1 MSVSNGGNAA
11 MGVTPVEGRTST
23 GGAAASM
30 GTVYEDGPADDDNS
44 QYMLDGKSNFLYL
57 IFTSFRFLYS
67 KSISHRHYLYLAG
80 WLRALHY
87 KISLLVIRDKNSFF
101 VVDIIRL
108 ILDSTVKVYGFKSY
122 FDVII

>member
-44 QYMLDGKSNFLYL
+44 QYMLDGKFNFLYF
-57 IFTSFRFLYS
+57 IFNV
-67 KSISHRHYLYLAG
+67 ISLFVQQIDISPSLSLPG
-80 WLRALHY
+80 WLIESITLQDIAV
-87 KISLLVIRDKNSFF
+87 SNS
-101 VVDIIRL
+101 R
-108 ILDSTVKVYGFKSY
+108 
-122 FDVII
+122 